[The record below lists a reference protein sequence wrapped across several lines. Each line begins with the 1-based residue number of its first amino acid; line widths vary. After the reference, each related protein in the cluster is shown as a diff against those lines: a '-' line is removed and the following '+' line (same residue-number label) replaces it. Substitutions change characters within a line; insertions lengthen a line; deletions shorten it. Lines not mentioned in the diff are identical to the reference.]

1 MKHLLVFLFILPAI
15 SSNSQIETSITEQQ
29 TTEVVVPQKKL
40 PRYTEHEVV
49 TIGDTYIYLRNTM
62 RPLNG
67 IVYKQWTND
76 SLMSECAYEQGLL
89 NGPCK
94 RFYRS
99 GKIKFEGNYVN
110 GIKNGICRE
119 WHENG
124 QLSTEESYLKGKKEG
139 LCRLWFEDGELFE
152 EELFKEGNLIAPN

>member
-94 RFYRS
+94 RFTVPEKS
-99 GKIKFEGNYVN
+99 NLKETM
-110 GIKNGICRE
+110 
-119 WHENG
+119 
-124 QLSTEESYLKGKKEG
+124 STE
-139 LCRLWFEDGELFE
+139 
-152 EELFKEGNLIAPN
+152 